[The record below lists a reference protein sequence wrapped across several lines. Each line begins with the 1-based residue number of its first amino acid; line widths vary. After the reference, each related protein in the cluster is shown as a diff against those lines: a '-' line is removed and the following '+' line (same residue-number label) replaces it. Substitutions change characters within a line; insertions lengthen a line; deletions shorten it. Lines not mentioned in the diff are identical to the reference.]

1 MIFTFTKCQNEGLVS
16 FACFS
21 LYIYIYIYMYVCM
34 YVCMYACFSFDFLIE
49 YNKRLFVIVYGIDEM
64 LELYWV

>member
-1 MIFTFTKCQNEGLVS
+1 MIFTFTKMSEQGTCKFCLLW
-16 FACFS
+16 F
-21 LYIYIYIYMYVCM
+21 IYIYIYM